1 MSKATKTKNSLR
13 RRTEKRNRKAAN
25 TARYASYIG
34 TSANSKRKNGKNVK
48 NNIPGHPHTKELI
61 CGNVGCAKCFPH
73 LQTF

>member
-25 TARYASYIG
+25 IARYASYIG
-34 TSANSKRKNGKNVK
+34 TAANSKRKNGKNVK
-48 NNIPGHPHTKELI
+48 NNIPGHPHLSF

-73 LQTF
+73 LQSF